1 MEEFNSIEKVKEL
14 FEKEKCE
21 GKENIYFI
29 AYKDVQKSSGM
40 VNGMEYP
47 YDAVIINQTDKGI
60 GMIYLVQPGLVL
72 TQNLTKMNIKEG
84 SFQFIKSDEIE
95 EIKIK
100 NYALFN
106 SKTKRISIKTKDKN
120 HKLYAKLLEKNIP
133 YQTENFE
140 KFIQK
145 YM

>member
-1 MEEFNSIEKVKEL
+1 
-14 FEKEKCE
+14 
-21 GKENIYFI
+21 
-29 AYKDVQKSSGM
+29 
-40 VNGMEYP
+40 MEYP

-120 HKLYAKLLEKNIP
+120 HKLYAKLVPRRKMIRKAITDLFHILMVCP
-133 YQTENFE
+133 L
-140 KFIQK
+140 IR
-145 YM
+145 